1 MCAVTFR
8 SKNSKC
14 LTSDGGGDPWHCSLG
29 CRPTFGKV
37 TKFILSASNLCYHG
51 LHWLGELTDRKQ
63 LVTDAGGGQTAAR
76 RTVNMVILEISKI
89 NQIQFISQTPQEFFN
104 WHFLKIYFP
113 VFSSLPYN
121 REGEWKGNDNL
132 GTFLKILQ
140 GNNHLNTSE
149 RLLINSF

>member
-63 LVTDAGGGQTAAR
+63 LVTDAGGGQTATR

-89 NQIQFISQTPQEFFN
+89 NQIQFISQHRHHRNFLTDTFWKYIFQYFQVYRITGKGSERV
-104 WHFLKIYFP
+104 HFRKSFKATIT
-113 VFSSLPYN
+113 
-121 REGEWKGNDNL
+121 W
-132 GTFLKILQ
+132 ILQ
-140 GNNHLNTSE
+140 NG
-149 RLLINSF
+149 F